1 MWGWFDLELA
11 VVSTLLGAVTGFF
24 ILAKLGFF
32 GVAGG

>member
-11 VVSTLLGAVTGFF
+11 VASMLTGAVTAFF

-32 GVAGG
+32 GVATW